1 MTRRK
6 FERPTGWRK
15 PRILFIISAE
25 GEKTE
30 PQYFQ
35 RFNNEQVTVILTAHL
50 GGKDNIPPQ
59 VLKRMEKELSRRDLR
74 PGDEAWLVVDQ
85 DNWTNEQQQ
94 PLFDWVKKADNRG
107 LARSAPCFEYWLL
120 LHFEEGKNVSTTRQ
134 CTERL
139 KKYLSGYTKG
149 LPAGAFSADQT
160 QQALARAKNRHTP
173 PCTTVH
179 ILVDHLL
186 QAQQRGAK

>member
-50 GGKDNIPPQ
+50 GGQGQHPAAGAQAYGEGTVPP
-59 VLKRMEKELSRRDLR
+59 
-74 PGDEAWLVVDQ
+74 
-85 DNWTNEQQQ
+85 
-94 PLFDWVKKADNRG
+94 G
-107 LARSAPCFEYWLL
+107 LAAWRRSL
-120 LHFEEGKNVSTTRQ
+120 
-134 CTERL
+134 
-139 KKYLSGYTKG
+139 
-149 LPAGAFSADQT
+149 AG
-160 QQALARAKNRHTP
+160 R
-173 PCTTVH
+173 
-179 ILVDHLL
+179 
-186 QAQQRGAK
+186 